1 MASSKDVLAVVGM
14 CCINRKF
21 RADFFNN
28 PRGKAEYLV
37 GKLKAD
43 EVEQLE
49 RIAGKADLPT
59 GLSRTEYV
67 NRLSDAFDA
76 VFASCTCPRPPCPD
90 DPETA

>member
-14 CCINRKF
+14 CCIERKF
-21 RADFFNN
+21 RSDFFNN
-28 PRGKAEYLV
+28 PKGKAEYLV

-43 EVEQLE
+43 EVAQLE
-49 RIAGKADLPT
+49 RIAGKSELPT

-67 NRLSDAFDA
+67 NRLEEAFDA
-76 VFASCTCPRPPCPD
+76 VFNSCTCPRPPCPD